1 MGDKG
6 DLDPNDVSGHP
17 DESPTFPHPPP
28 TSGLR
33 VITKSELAHH
43 NTEAV
48 GYWIAIEGQV
58 YDLSGFI
65 ESGAHPGGNGV
76 LKKHA
81 GADATGV
88 YGPIHP
94 KGTIEENL
102 DEGCLVGMMDPSG
115 KQGGCWILSSSV
127 HLTFR
132 R

>member
-43 NTEAV
+43 NTEAM

-76 LKKHA
+76 LKRHA

-102 DEGCLVGMMDPSG
+102 DEGCLIGMMDPSG
-115 KQGGCWILSSSV
+115 E
-127 HLTFR
+127 
-132 R
+132 